1 MDGAYGLI
9 RCRCGLIDAPCT
21 APRRRYIVCKGA
33 VALVDQRGSL
43 AALVGAGE
51 HFGERG
57 LTAAAAPRTHRAVAL
72 RPCDVVLLSRWD
84 LQVWVVEGTGACE
97 PCDAQSL
104 GPAGRGGLRKGMG
117 QGGDRSML
125 AVRRAAAQP
134 LGPAGDGGLVFKV
147 A

>member
-1 MDGAYGLI
+1 MS
-9 RCRCGLIDAPCT
+9 CT
-21 APRRRYIVCKGA
+21 APRCRYIVCKGA

-84 LQVWVVEGTGACE
+84 LQVVWIKH
-97 PCDAQSL
+97 
-104 GPAGRGGLRKGMG
+104 GRGLRRGP
-117 QGGDRSML
+117 QRVSRATWCCSA
-125 AVRRAAAQP
+125 AVSCKWRRTW
-134 LGPAGDGGLVFKV
+134 
-147 A
+147 